1 MSGII
6 EEIKGPS
13 DVKKLSSEN
22 LRKLAK
28 EIRDILTTTVSLKG
42 GHLAANLGVVE
53 LTIALHCV
61 FNSPRDKIIWDVGH
75 QSYVHKL
82 LTGRKDDFS
91 TLRCY
96 GGLSGFPKCAESPHD
111 VFQTGHSS
119 TSVSAALGMAKARDL
134 KGEKHHVIAVIG
146 DGALTGGMAFE
157 ALNHASH
164 TKSNLIVVLNDNE
177 MSISKNVGGM
187 SAYLSRMRSDPA
199 YSKMKEDIEV
209 LTRKIPAIG
218 DAVYKSLGRVKDT
231 LKYLLVPGM
240 LFEELGFTYLGPID
254 GHNMNF
260 LRQVFVS
267 TKKLKGP
274 VLIHVLTK
282 KGKGFEIAEKNPDR
296 FHGIGPFNITNGDTV
311 KNSKVPTYTEV
322 FSKTLIKLAEKD
334 KRIIAV
340 TAAMPSGTG
349 LDKFA
354 QRFPDRFFDVGI
366 AEQHALT
373 FSAGMA
379 REGFRPV
386 VAVYSTFL
394 QRGYDQVVHD
404 ICLQKLPVILA
415 VDRAGIVGEDGETH
429 QGTFDLCFLR
439 HIPNMVI
446 MAPKDERELQNMFF
460 TALQYDGPV
469 AIRYPRGNGVG
480 VPLSFNFKKLEIG
493 KWEILDNG
501 PDVAIFAL
509 GAMVPMAQIAVE
521 ELKNYG
527 VKATLVNSRYVKPLD
542 QHLILSTAQKCKKII
557 TVEESTLQ
565 GGFGSAVLE
574 LLDSSEITNLRV
586 KRLGICDY
594 FVEQG
599 SRDLLLEQCGL
610 SVENLVKQALDM
622 VKTAELPKI
631 KPAQEQSS

>member
-13 DVKKLSSEN
+13 DVKKLSSQN
-22 LRKLAK
+22 LHQLAV
-28 EIRDILTTTVSLKG
+28 EIRDLLTTTVSLKG

-53 LTIALHCV
+53 LTIALHCI
-61 FNSPRDKIIWDVGH
+61 FDSPRDKIIWDVGH
-75 QSYVHKL
+75 QSYVHKI
-82 LTGRKDDFS
+82 LTGRKDAFS
-91 TLRCY
+91 TLRCH
-96 GGLSGFPKCAESPHD
+96 GGISGFPKCAESPHD

-164 TKSNLIVVLNDNE
+164 TKANLLVVLNDNE

-187 SAYLSRMRSDPA
+187 SAYLSRMRTDPA
-199 YSKMKEDIEV
+199 YSKMKEDIEI
-209 LTRKIPAIG
+209 LMRKIPAIG

-254 GHNMNF
+254 GHNMQLLQQLF
-260 LRQVFVS
+260 IS
-267 TKKLKGP
+267 AKKLKGP

-282 KGKGFEIAEKNPDR
+282 KGKGFDIAEKNPDR
-296 FHGIGPFNITNGDTV
+296 FHGIGPFNIKNGDAV

-322 FSKTLIKLAEKD
+322 FSQTLIKLAEKD
-334 KRIIAV
+334 KRIIGV

-354 QRFPDRFFDVGI
+354 VKFPHRFFDVGI

-379 REGFRPV
+379 REGFKPV
-386 VAVYSTFL
+386 LAVYSTFL

-404 ICLQKLPVILA
+404 ICLQNLPVILA

-429 QGTFDLCFLR
+429 QGVFDICFLR
-439 HIPNMVI
+439 HIPNMVV
-446 MAPKDERELQNMFF
+446 MAPKDERELQNMLY
-460 TALQYDGPV
+460 TALQHHGPA
-469 AIRYPRGNGVG
+469 AIRYPRGHGMG
-480 VPLSFNFKKLEIG
+480 VPLNSDLEKIEIG
-493 KWEILDNG
+493 KWEMLEKGWDL
-501 PDVAIFAL
+501 AFFAL
-509 GAMVPMAQIAVE
+509 GTMVPLAQKARE
-521 ELKNYG
+521 ELEKYG
-527 VKATLVNSRYVKPLD
+527 IKAAVVNARFVKPLD
-542 QHLILSTAQKCKKII
+542 RHFILNTAKKCRRII
-557 TVEESTLQ
+557 TVEENALQ

-574 LLDSSEITNLRV
+574 LLDSSGILDLQV
-586 KRLGICDY
+586 KSMGICDH

-599 SRDLLLEQCGL
+599 SREILLEKCGL
-610 SVENLVKQALDM
+610 SVEKLVQQALDL
-622 VKTAELPKI
+622 VKSSDLPKI
-631 KPAQEQSS
+631 NPASG